1 MNHLVNDKEILEKY
15 NEIWDKIKHLFGK
28 KFYSEPVHNNKYM
41 KVKNKSI
48 QYKVLW

>member
-1 MNHLVNDKEILEKY
+1 MNHLVNDKEIIEKY

-28 KFYSEPVHNNKYM
+28 EFYSEPVHNNKYM